1 MKRACLAKNTNT
13 YEQCHASSIRPL
25 KNNFVRMKKIVF
37 FFAVF
42 FTIVGVYAQPGGGGG
57 IPGGGT
63 STSGAATTYPFKT
76 SIKDKWKYNSTANVY
91 YIVGIYYCATPAAS
105 TYEQM
110 GIFVPGAYMNATA
123 NTDGTY
129 TCTINAAATVNGYA
143 ASSAPIVIPVNTG
156 GYSAMAA
163 PSDYSSTVATYT
175 NAGYIYL
182 WAGCRGR
189 THGAPLGV
197 TDLKAATRY
206 YRYLKAEQN
215 AVPGNTD
222 RIFSFGMSGGGA
234 QSAIFGA
241 SGNNSGYDNY
251 LTAIGAVT
259 GYKDNICGSMCWCP
273 VTSLEQAD
281 AAHEWN
287 MGLTRSSLTTAD
299 AGVSKGLAAEFA
311 TYVNA
316 IGFKHPTTGNVL
328 SLTATDN
335 GYYQSGS
342 YYEYVMSV
350 INDAVL
356 HHNTINNASVASYS
370 TTNNTALYSFA
381 STYKKAT
388 KGIGAFDNYASKS
401 TLENTLFGI
410 AGTSGHFNKYLGE
423 IVNTYASTY
432 YPSFTT
438 DLASTNVDVVGNN
451 VEKRLMLYSPLYYLI
466 NNNTYYSGGGTGSSD
481 VAPYWRIRS
490 GINQSD
496 TPLNTEINLAL
507 ALKTNTNV
515 KDVDFATVWGQ
526 AHVLAEDFGESN
538 STANFIAW
546 VQKCTAATTTS
557 VQNSINTDDAV
568 KAYSV
573 GKKIYIIGELM
584 DYNASLININ
594 GSTVRNYK
602 LTNNGPTTLDE
613 SILIDGVYILRV
625 SKGSKIFTFKL
636 KL

>member
-1 MKRACLAKNTNT
+1 
-13 YEQCHASSIRPL
+13 
-25 KNNFVRMKKIVF
+25 MKKSAF
-37 FFAVF
+37 
-42 FTIVGVYAQPGGGGG
+42 IVGVLLVAVGVFAQPGGGST
-57 IPGGGT
+57 PGGGT
-63 STSGAATTYPFKT
+63 SGASTTYPFK
-76 SIKDKWKYNSTANVY
+76 SDINSKWKYNSTSNVY
-91 YIVGIYYCATPAAS
+91 YIVGVVYCSTPAAS

-110 GIFVPGAYMNATA
+110 GIFVPAAYMNATA
-123 NTDGTY
+123 NTDGTTY
-129 TCTINAAATVNGYA
+129 TCTINATATVNGYNA
-143 ASSAPIVIPVNTG
+143 TSAPVVIPVNTG

-175 NAGYIYL
+175 SAGYIYL

-206 YRYLKAEQN
+206 YRYLQAEQQ

-241 SGNNSGYDNY
+241 SGNNTGYDSY

-299 AGVSKGLAAEFA
+299 ANISKALAAEFA
-311 TYVNA
+311 TYINV
-316 IGFKHPTTGNVL
+316 IGFKHPVTGNVL
-328 SLTATDN
+328 SLTTTDN

-342 YYEYVMSV
+342 YYEYVMNV
-350 INDAVL
+350 INDAVS
-356 HHNTINNASVASYS
+356 HYNTINNKSVASYS
-370 TTNNTALYSFA
+370 LSDNSALNSFA

-388 KGIGAFDNYASKS
+388 KGMGAFDNYASKS

-410 AGTSGHFNKYLGE
+410 AGTAGHFNKYLGE
-423 IVNTYASTY
+423 IVNANASAY
-432 YPSFTT
+432 YSSFTA
-438 DLASTNVDVVGNN
+438 DLASTNVDVAGNN

-466 NNNTYYSGGGTGSSD
+466 NNTTYYNGGGTESSD
-481 VAPYWRIRS
+481 VASFWRIRS

-507 ALKTNTNV
+507 ALKNDTAV
-515 KDVDFATVWGQ
+515 KDVDFATIWGQ

-546 VQKCTAATTTS
+546 VKKCTASITTS
-557 VQNSINTDDAV
+557 AQNIINTDNAI
-568 KAYSV
+568 KAYSA
-573 GKKIYIIGELM
+573 GKRIFILGELAG
-584 DYNASLININ
+584 YNATLINMN
-594 GSTVRNYK
+594 GTTVRNYK
-602 LTNNGPTTLDE
+602 LTNSGQTTLDE
-613 SILIDGVYILRV
+613 SGIIDGIYILRLN
-625 SKGSKIFTFKL
+625 KGSKIFTFKL

>member
-1 MKRACLAKNTNT
+1 
-13 YEQCHASSIRPL
+13 
-25 KNNFVRMKKIVF
+25 MKKLVF
-37 FFAVF
+37 IIAVF
-42 FTIVGVYAQPGGGGG
+42 LMATGVYAQPGGGG
-57 IPGGGT
+57 
-63 STSGAATTYPFKT
+63 TSGAAITYPFKT
-76 SIKDKWKYNSTANVY
+76 SISNKWKFNSSANVY

-123 NTDGTY
+123 NSDGTY
-129 TCTINAAATVNGYA
+129 TCSINSTATVNGYT
-143 ASSAPIVIPVNTG
+143 ASSAPIVVPVNTG

-175 NAGYIYL
+175 NAGYIYM

-241 SGNNSGYDNY
+241 SGNNSGYDGY

-287 MGLTRSSLTTAD
+287 MGLTRSSLSTAD

-316 IGFKHPTTGNVL
+316 IGFKHPVTGNVL

-350 INDAVL
+350 INDAVS
-356 HHNTINNASVASYS
+356 HYNTINNASVASYS
-370 TTNNTALYSFA
+370 LTDNTALYSFA
-381 STYKKAT
+381 STNKKAT

-410 AGTSGHFNKYLGE
+410 AGTAGHFNKYLGE

-438 DLASTNVDVVGNN
+438 DLAITNVDAAGNN
-451 VEKRLMLYSPLYYLI
+451 VEKRVMLYSPLYYLI
-466 NNNTYYSGGGTGSSD
+466 DNNTYYSGGGTGSSD

-490 GINQSD
+490 GIKQSD

-507 ALKTNTNV
+507 ALKNDTDV

-546 VQKCTAATTTS
+546 VQKCVPAIITS
-557 VQNSINTDDAV
+557 SHNIINTDDAV
-568 KAYSV
+568 KAYSFD
-573 GKKIYIIGELM
+573 KKIYITGELAG
-584 DYNASLININ
+584 YNATLININ

-602 LTNNGPTTLDE
+602 LTNNGQSIFDE
-613 SILIDGVYILRV
+613 SGLIDGVYILRV
-625 SKGSKIFTFKL
+625 YKGSKISAFKL
-636 KL
+636 VL

>member
-1 MKRACLAKNTNT
+1 
-13 YEQCHASSIRPL
+13 
-25 KNNFVRMKKIVF
+25 MKKLVF
-37 FFAVF
+37 FALVF
-42 FTIVGVYAQPGGGGG
+42 FWVAGVYAQ
-57 IPGGGT
+57 GGGT
-63 STSGAATTYPFKT
+63 SGAAITIPFKT
-76 SIKDKWKYNSTANVY
+76 AINAKWKFNSTSNIYYMVGVY
-91 YIVGIYYCATPAAS
+91 YCGTPAAA

-110 GIFVPGAYMNATA
+110 GIFVPAAYMNATA
-123 NTDGTY
+123 NSDGTTY
-129 TCTINAAATVNGYA
+129 TCTINTTATANGYTA
-143 ASSAPIVIPVNTG
+143 ETAPIVIPVNTG

-163 PSDYSSTVATYT
+163 PSGYSSTVATYT
-175 NAGYIYL
+175 SAGYIYL
-182 WAGCRGR
+182 WPGCRGR

-206 YRYLKAEQN
+206 YRYLKAEQS

-241 SGNNSGYDNY
+241 SGNNSGYDTY

-299 AGVSKGLAAEFA
+299 ANVSKALAAGFA

-350 INDAVL
+350 INESVS
-356 HHNTINNASVASYS
+356 HYNTINNASVATYS
-370 TTNNTALYSFA
+370 TTDNTALYSFA
-381 STYKKAT
+381 SIYKKAT
-388 KGIGAFDNYASKS
+388 KGIGAFDNYAAKS

-410 AGTSGHFNKYLGE
+410 AGTAGHFNKYLGE
-423 IVNTYASTY
+423 IVNTYASSY
-432 YPSFTT
+432 YPSFTA
-438 DLASTNVDVVGNN
+438 DLANTNVDVVSNN
-451 VEKRLMLYSPLYYLI
+451 VEKRVMLYSPLYYLI
-466 NNNTYYSGGGTGSSD
+466 NNSTYYNGGGTESSD

-490 GINQSD
+490 GIKQSD

-507 ALKTNTNV
+507 ALKNDADV

-546 VQKCTAATTTS
+546 VKNCTPEKITGI
-557 VQNSINTDDAV
+557 QNAINTDDAI
-568 KAYSV
+568 KAYSA
-573 GKKIYIIGELM
+573 GKNIYIQGELNG
-584 DYNASLININ
+584 YNAALININ
-594 GSTVRNYK
+594 GSIVRNYK
-602 LTNNGPTTLDE
+602 LTDNGQTTLDE
-613 SILIDGVYILRV
+613 SGLIDGIYILRV
-625 SKGSKIFTFKL
+625 SKGSNIYIFKL

>member
-1 MKRACLAKNTNT
+1 
-13 YEQCHASSIRPL
+13 
-25 KNNFVRMKKIVF
+25 MKKVVIIVVLF
-37 FFAVF
+37 LTA
-42 FTIVGVYAQPGGGGG
+42 TGVYAQPGGG
-57 IPGGGT
+57 
-63 STSGAATTYPFKT
+63 TSGAATTYPFKT

-91 YIVGIYYCATPAAS
+91 YIVGIYYCATPAAA

-123 NTDGTY
+123 NSDGTY
-129 TCTINAAATVNGYA
+129 TCSINSTATVNGYT

-206 YRYLKAEQN
+206 YRYLQADQK

-241 SGNNSGYDNY
+241 SGNNSLYDSY
-251 LTAIGAVT
+251 LTAIGALT

-287 MGLTRSSLTTAD
+287 MGLTRSSLSTTD
-299 AGVSKGLAAEFA
+299 ANISKALAAEFA
-311 TYVNA
+311 TYINA
-316 IGFKHPTTGNVL
+316 VGFKHPVTGNVL

-350 INDAVL
+350 INDAVS
-356 HHNTINNASVASYS
+356 HYNTINGKSVASYS
-370 TTNNTALYSFA
+370 VSDKSALYSFA

-410 AGTSGHFNKYLGE
+410 AGTAGHFNKYLGE
-423 IVNTYASTY
+423 IVNTYASSY

-438 DLASTNVDVVGNN
+438 DLAITNVDAAANS
-451 VEKRLMLYSPLYYLI
+451 VEKRVMMYSPLYYLI
-466 NNNTYYSGGGTGSSD
+466 NNNTYYNGGGTESSD
-481 VAPYWRIRS
+481 VALFWRIRS

-507 ALKTNTNV
+507 ALKNDTAV
-515 KDVDFATVWGQ
+515 KDVDFATIWGQ
-526 AHVLAEDFGESN
+526 GHVLAEDFGESN

-546 VQKCTAATTTS
+546 VKKCTAATTTG
-557 VQNSINTDDAV
+557 VQITIKTDGTV
-568 KAYSV
+568 KAYSA
-573 GKKIYIIGELM
+573 GKKIYITGELAG
-584 DYNASLININ
+584 YNATLININ
-594 GSTVRNYK
+594 GTTVRNYK
-602 LTNNGPTTLDE
+602 LTGSGRTTIDE
-613 SILIDGVYILRV
+613 SGLIDGIYILRV
-625 SKGSKIFTFKL
+625 YKGSKISTFKL

>member
-1 MKRACLAKNTNT
+1 MKRLV
-13 YEQCHASSIRPL
+13 L
-25 KNNFVRMKKIVF
+25 IVALF
-37 FFAVF
+37 LM
-42 FTIVGVYAQPGGGGG
+42 TVGVYAQPGGGGQ
-57 IPGGGT
+57 PGGGA
-63 STSGAATTYPFKT
+63 SGATTTYDFKT
-76 SIKDKWKYNSTANVY
+76 AINGKWKFNATANVY
-91 YIVGIYYCATPAAS
+91 YIVGVMYCSTPAAI

-123 NTDGTY
+123 NSDGTY
-129 TCTINAAATVNGYA
+129 TCIINKTAVVNGYTS
-143 ASSAPIVIPVNTG
+143 SSAPIVVPVNTG
-156 GYSAMAA
+156 GYAAMSA

-175 NAGYIYL
+175 NAGFIYL
-182 WAGCRGR
+182 WPGCRGR

-222 RIFSFGMSGGGA
+222 LIFSFGMSGGGA

-241 SGNNSGYDNY
+241 SGNNSGYDSY
-251 LTAIGAVT
+251 LTAIGALT

-287 MGLTRSSLTTAD
+287 MGLTRSSLATAD
-299 AGVSKGLAAEFA
+299 VNISKALAAEFA

-316 IGFKHPTTGNVL
+316 VGFKHPTTGNVL

-350 INDAVL
+350 INDAVS
-356 HHNTINNASVASYS
+356 HYNTINTKSVASYS
-370 TTNNTALYSFA
+370 VSDDSALNSFA

-388 KGIGAFDNYASKS
+388 KGIGAFDNYATKS
-401 TLENTLFGI
+401 TMENTLFGI
-410 AGTSGHFNKYLGE
+410 AGTAGHFNKYFGE
-423 IVNTYASTY
+423 IVNTYAPTY
-432 YPSFTT
+432 YPAFTSDFAT
-438 DLASTNVDVVGNN
+438 TNVDAVGNN
-451 VEKRLMLYSPLYYLI
+451 VEKRLMMYSPLYYLI
-466 NNNTYYSGGGTGSSD
+466 NNTTYYNGGGTESSD
-481 VAPYWRIRS
+481 VAPYWRIRT

-507 ALKTNTNV
+507 ALKNDAAV
-515 KDVDFATVWGQ
+515 KDVDFATIWGQ

-546 VQKCTAATTTS
+546 VQKCTATSTTTS
-557 VQNSINTDDAV
+557 VLNITNTDAV
-568 KAYSV
+568 KAYSA
-573 GKKIYIIGELM
+573 GKKIYIMGELL
-584 DYNASLININ
+584 DYKATLINLN
-594 GSTVRNYK
+594 GVTLRNYN
-602 LTNNGPTTLDE
+602 LTNSGQTTFDE
-613 SILIDGVYILRV
+613 SGLIDGVYILRV

>member
-1 MKRACLAKNTNT
+1 
-13 YEQCHASSIRPL
+13 
-25 KNNFVRMKKIVF
+25 MKKLVF
-37 FFAVF
+37 KFLLLILSA
-42 FTIVGVYAQPGGGGG
+42 TIYAQP
-57 IPGGGT
+57 PGGGSGGT
-63 STSGAATTYPFKT
+63 TSGAATTIAFKAA
-76 SIKDKWKYNSTANVY
+76 INGKWKFNSTSNVY
-91 YIVGIYYCATPAAS
+91 YMVGVTYCGTPAAA

-110 GIFVPGAYMNATA
+110 GIFVPAAYMNATL
-123 NTDGTY
+123 NSDGTTY
-129 TCTINAAATVNGYA
+129 TCTINSTGTVNGFN

-156 GYSAMAA
+156 GYAAMAA

-175 NAGYIYL
+175 AAGYIYL
-182 WAGCRGR
+182 WPGCRGR

-206 YRYLKAEQN
+206 YRYLQSEQN

-241 SGNNSGYDNY
+241 SGNNSGYETY
-251 LTAIGAVT
+251 LTAIGAVS

-287 MGLTRSSLTTAD
+287 MGLTRTGLATAD
-299 AGVSKGLAAEFA
+299 ASISKALAAEFA

-350 INDAVL
+350 INESVT
-356 HHNTINNASVASYS
+356 HHNSINNASVATYS
-370 TTNNTALYSFA
+370 TTDNTALYSFA

-388 KGIGAFDNYASKS
+388 KGIGAFDNYAAKS
-401 TLENTLFGI
+401 TVENTLFGI
-410 AGTSGHFNKYLGE
+410 AGTAGHFDKHLGE
-423 IVNTYASTY
+423 IVNTYASGY
-432 YPSFTT
+432 YPSFTA
-438 DLASTNVDVVGNN
+438 DLASTNVDVVGNA
-451 VEKRLMLYSPLYYLI
+451 VEKRVMLYSPLYYLI
-466 NNNTYYSGGGTGSSD
+466 NNNTYYSGGGTGSSN

-507 ALKTNTNV
+507 ALKNYAGV
-515 KDVDFATVWGQ
+515 KAVDFATIWGQ
-526 AHVLAEDFGESN
+526 AHILAEDFGETN

-546 VQKCTAATTTS
+546 VKKCAADASTGINCTQNSDNELKAYAVGKVIYIKGSLNGCTAS
-557 VQNSINTDDAV
+557 LYSIEGAN
-568 KAYSV
+568 
-573 GKKIYIIGELM
+573 IG
-584 DYNASLININ
+584 
-594 GSTVRNYK
+594 NYK
-602 LTNNGPTTLDE
+602 LTDNNLTTINRNDLVA
-613 SILIDGVYILRV
+613 GVYILKV
-625 SKGSKIFTFKL
+625 KSNSKIYSFKL
-636 KL
+636 NLVK

>member
-1 MKRACLAKNTNT
+1 
-13 YEQCHASSIRPL
+13 
-25 KNNFVRMKKIVF
+25 MKKLVF
-37 FFAVF
+37 SLAVLF
-42 FTIVGVYAQPGGGGG
+42 ISAAVYAQPPGGGGG
-57 IPGGGT
+57 PGGT
-63 STSGAATTYPFKT
+63 TTSGAATTIAFKT
-76 SIKDKWKYNSTANVY
+76 AINGKWKFNSTSNVY
-91 YIVGIYYCATPAAS
+91 YMVGVYYCGTPAAA

-110 GIFVPGAYMNATA
+110 GIFVPAAYMNATA
-123 NTDGTY
+123 NSDGTTY
-129 TCTINAAATVNGYA
+129 TCTINATATVNGYT

-163 PSDYSSTVATYT
+163 PSDYSSTVASYT
-175 NAGYIYL
+175 SAGYIYL

-241 SGNNSGYDNY
+241 SGNNSGYDSY

-350 INDAVL
+350 INESVT
-356 HHNTINNASVASYS
+356 HHNTINNASVATYS

-381 STYKKAT
+381 STYKKAS

-410 AGTSGHFNKYLGE
+410 AGTAGHFNKYLGE
-423 IVNTYASTY
+423 IVNTHASSY
-432 YPSFTT
+432 YPAFTT
-438 DLASTNVDVVGNN
+438 DLANTNVDVVSNN
-451 VEKRLMLYSPLYYLI
+451 VEKRVMLYSPLYYLI
-466 NNNTYYSGGGTGSSD
+466 NNSTYYNGGGTESSD

-507 ALKTNTNV
+507 ALKNDMDV

-546 VQKCTAATTTS
+546 VKKCTPETTTGI
-557 VQNSINTDDAV
+557 QNPINTDDAI
-568 KAYSV
+568 KAYSFD
-573 GKKIYIIGELM
+573 KKIYILGELS
-584 DYNASLININ
+584 DYNATLININ

-602 LTNNGPTTLDE
+602 LTNNGQTTLDE
-613 SILIDGVYILRV
+613 SGLIDGIYILRV
-625 SKGSKIFTFKL
+625 SKGSKMFTFKL
-636 KL
+636 ML